1 LSAFPRCRETDRYWR
16 FTFANLPFPVIWF
29 DGYHP
34 YFTADGWS
42 RDVTVDIADELRR
55 RYAETDELSE
65 SLPAFLE
72 TNRR

>member
-65 SLPAFLE
+65 SLLVFLE